1 MGHECKYKIF
11 VMLENIDEIIE
22 VNLKLLYLSKSQFMM
37 RINFKDECGFNLKN
51 SKVFAEILD
60 KKGLVVLEKEQEFRC
75 DLTEFGKQIYESG
88 GWIKYLETIESF
100 DKFKTIVNIDSEVIK
115 IKKSFLKRAIIVGVA
130 VLVLCFVITFLT
142 IQFFKVS

>member
-1 MGHECKYKIF
+1 MGDECKYKIV

-60 KKGLVVLEKEQEFRC
+60 SKGLVVLEKEQEFRC
-75 DLTEFGKQIYESG
+75 DLTDFGKQVYESG

-100 DKFKTIVNIDSEVIK
+100 DKFKTIVNMDSEVRK
-115 IKKSFLKRAIIVGVA
+115 IKKSFLKRAIIVGVI
-130 VLVLCFVITFLT
+130 VLFLCFAITFLT

>member
-1 MGHECKYKIF
+1 
-11 VMLENIDEIIE
+11 MLENIDEIIE